1 MNLRIALIAIAALAM
16 TATSAVAGVILTAKG
31 GQRKGHEESTLYFE
45 GNKMRVEGVGSDQE
59 SILIYDGDSQK
70 MIALEPKKKTF
81 TEMTPESLKAA
92 TTDAQKKMQESMSKM
107 SPEQRKQMDAVMAQ
121 MDSEQRKRMQEMMSG
136 RMPSQDPKSEAA
148 EPPAKWER
156 TGTTQTVAGYPCEGF
171 KQVKKGK
178 VKATGCYIP
187 WDAGAL
193 TKADIAPL
201 TKMQEF
207 MAQAGW
213 AGMTRR
219 GVGVLEELR
228 TAPGFPGIW
237 ENVGDDGKSHDVQT
251 LTSIKRGSVST
262 DKFRPP
268 AGFSKVDMSQ
278 LAH

>member
-1 MNLRIALIAIAALAM
+1 MNLRISLLAIATVGM
-16 TATSAVAGVILTAKG
+16 TASSAVAGVVLTAKG
-31 GQRKGHEESTLYFE
+31 DRKGHEESTLYFE
-45 GNKMRVEGVGSDQE
+45 GNKMRIEGTGSNQD

-70 MIALEPKKKTF
+70 MTAIEPKKKTF

-92 TTDAQKKMQESMSKM
+92 TSDAQKKMQESISKM
-107 SPEQRKQMDAVMAQ
+107 SPEQRKQMDAAMAQ
-121 MDSEQRKRMQEMMSG
+121 MDPEQRKRMQEMMSG
-136 RMPSQDPKSEAA
+136 KMPSQDPKADA

-156 TGTTQTVAGYPCEGF
+156 TGTNQTVAGYPCEGF

-187 WDAGAL
+187 WNAGAL

-213 AGMTRR
+213 SGMTRH
-219 GVGVLEELR
+219 GVLEELSN
-228 TAPGFPGIW
+228 APGFPGIW
-237 ENVGDDGKSHDVQT
+237 ENVGDDGKPYDNQT
-251 LTSIKRGSVST
+251 LTSIKRGTVSA

-268 AGFSKVDMSQ
+268 AGFSRVDMSQ
-278 LAH
+278 LTH

>member
-1 MNLRIALIAIAALAM
+1 MNLRIAVLTIATLGM
-16 TATSAVAGVILTAKG
+16 TASNAVAGVILTAKG
-31 GQRKGHEESTLYFE
+31 GQRKGQEESTLYFE
-45 GNKMRVEGVGSDQE
+45 GNKMRIEGTGSDQE
-59 SILIYDGDSQK
+59 SILIYDGDTQR
-70 MIALEPKKKTF
+70 MIAIEPKKKTF

-92 TTDAQKKMQESMSKM
+92 TSDAQKKMQESMSKM
-107 SPEQRKQMDAVMAQ
+107 SPEQRKQMDAAMAQ
-121 MDSEQRKRMQEMMSG
+121 MDPEQRKRMQEMMSG
-136 RMPSQDPKSEAA
+136 KMPSQDPKSDA

-156 TGTTQTVAGYPCEGF
+156 TGTTQTVAGYACEGF

-187 WDAGAL
+187 WNAGAL

-213 AGMTRR
+213 TGMTRH
-219 GVGVLEELR
+219 GVLEELR
-228 TAPGFPGIW
+228 NAPGFPGIW
-237 ENVGDDGKSHDVQT
+237 ENVGDDGKPYDNQT
-251 LTSIKRGSVST
+251 LTSIKRGSVSA

-278 LAH
+278 LTH